1 MSDRPFL
8 LSRHL
13 YEAAWRRWL
22 NVEVEWDSLEMVK
35 RKVLIYDMV
44 IEGLIPLLN
53 EYGYTI
59 GCSSNEVVRSVS
71 KVLYHSC
78 SYHRNI
84 NDNYRQED
92 LDHYYYVL
100 DDESWERF
108 WSTWGRWCDVDN
120 EKVKHRELIRICMW
134 SLLDLEKSAQTRTV
148 DEELGLYDENE
159 DETAVAKVKK
169 VVSDPYLQD
178 LANGYFNP
186 V

>member
-1 MSDRPFL
+1 MTDRPFL
-8 LSRHL
+8 LSRRL

-22 NVEVEWDSLEMVK
+22 DVEVEWDSLEMVK

-44 IEGLIPLLN
+44 MEGLIPFIIEN
-53 EYGYTI
+53 GYSI
-59 GCSSNEVVRSVS
+59 GCPANELVRAVS

-78 SYHRNI
+78 SYHRTTNE
-84 NDNYRQED
+84 NYRQED
-92 LDHYYYVL
+92 LDHYYYIL
-100 DDESWERF
+100 DDEKWEGF
-108 WSTWGRWCDVDN
+108 WNKWGRWPDLDE
-120 EKVKHRELIRICMW
+120 EKVKHRELIRICAW
-134 SLLDLEKSAQTRTV
+134 SLLDLEKSAQTRAV

-159 DETAVAKVKK
+159 EEGVAKVKK

>member
-1 MSDRPFL
+1 MTDRPFL
-8 LSRHL
+8 LSQHL

-22 NVEVEWDSLEMVK
+22 DVEVEWDSVEIVK

-44 IEGLIPLLN
+44 MEGLLPFLIDN
-53 EYGYTI
+53 GYSI
-59 GCSSNEVVRSVS
+59 GCPVNELVRAVS

-92 LDHYYYVL
+92 IDHYYYIL
-100 DDESWERF
+100 DDEKWESF
-108 WSTWGRWCDVDN
+108 WNTWGRWCDVDD
-120 EKVKHRELIRICMW
+120 EKVKHRELIRICAW
-134 SLLDLEKSAQTRTV
+134 SLLDLEKSAQTRRV

-159 DETAVAKVKK
+159 EEGVVKVKK